1 MSKHIQVTDDWHA
14 DEPMG
19 YAVPTPNSDLGE
31 YRVFVLLHDA
41 KHFADRQ
48 EDDEG
53 ADIPIY
59 PLWAGHPIDHSRDKF
74 DEYSFEQPS
83 EQSHA
88 ATQTE
93 VAGLREENDA
103 TECAMSDEEAAHQ
116 ETLQMLATAQ
126 LELTRLKSL
135 SKYAAALADTGS
147 QEHKLHFGD
156 GKVTANG
163 WRVAEMMREKLL
175 SAIPQEN
182 QS

>member
-1 MSKHIQVTDDWHA
+1 MSKHIQVTDDWRA

-31 YRVFVLLHDA
+31 YRVFELLHDA

-59 PLWAGHPIDHSRDKF
+59 PLWAGHPIDHSRDQF

-88 ATQTE
+88 ALQTE
-93 VAGLREENDA
+93 VAGLRAIIQGALRIESLWLPAVVSKEHENEA
-103 TECAMSDEEAAHQ
+103 IALHAMRDSFLAAVS
-116 ETLQMLATAQ
+116 T
-126 LELTRLKSL
+126 
-135 SKYAAALADTGS
+135 
-147 QEHKLHFGD
+147 
-156 GKVTANG
+156 N
-163 WRVAEMMREKLL
+163 
-175 SAIPQEN
+175 QEN